1 MSEYRIPLDPAVI
14 AGQQA
19 EARAMA
25 WARSVTGTPY
35 GGIEVVRDA
44 PRSGTAPEL
53 PEQSIP
59 RLRGGDACG

>member
-1 MSEYRIPLDPAVI
+1 MEEYRLPLDPAVI

-25 WARSVTGTPY
+25 WARSAAGTPY
-35 GGIEVVRDA
+35 GGIEVVRADA
-44 PRSGTAPEL
+44 RSGTAPDL
-53 PEQSIP
+53 RDQMIP